1 MTCRIRK
8 AFSVRIV
15 VYITL
20 PNFLSAVIDHVTQLQ
35 GDMIDHATQLL
46 NVMIDHVIQ
55 LGKLGNVIYHGTQ
68 KLGSVIY
75 PVTLKLGNVIY
86 HDTPKAIPKLC
97 RMSLLSKVTVSNK
110 V

>member
-8 AFSVRIV
+8 AFGVRIV

-35 GDMIDHATQLL
+35 GDMIDHATKLL
-46 NVMIDHVIQ
+46 
-55 LGKLGNVIYHGTQ
+55 KLGNVIYHGTQ

-86 HDTPKAIPKLC
+86 PVTLKLGNIIYHGTQ
-97 RMSLLSKVTVSNK
+97 RVG
-110 V
+110 